1 MTSLYTEANEAHLEE
16 RRLKLSM
23 HYYVKTR
30 ACIDNPA
37 HHALHR
43 FDRTTRDLY
52 DLYAPRPNGRGGMT
66 RPPAPPIGLKVE
78 EAMTSAEINAEL
90 VCPLRTLNFPPGTHD
105 HDPKRHDL
113 IEGVS
118 KCMISG
124 QEAQT
129 KFNEFRE
136 AQGSHDE
143 VYTDGSKM
151 NERVG
156 AAAVINRHFQ
166 NGETTCCQL
175 SKRLPDNST
184 IFAAEATAI
193 SLALNYYQHMGP
205 VHHDEVVYSDSKSC
219 LQAIEGEDTE
229 NPFIC
234 HIMNLLWSLSDKG
247 TRSFL
252 LGTKPPWH

>member
-1 MTSLYTEANEAHLEE
+1 MEEEAWPDPGPSHWSQS
-16 RRLKLSM
+16 RGS
-23 HYYVKTR
+23 H
-30 ACIDNPA
+30 
-37 HHALHR
+37 
-43 FDRTTRDLY
+43 DLC
-52 DLYAPRPNGRGGMT
+52 RNQCR
-66 RPPAPPIGLKVE
+66 IGLSPDD
-78 EAMTSAEINAEL
+78 TQLSTRNAWLWSQES
-90 VCPLRTLNFPPGTHD
+90 
-105 HDPKRHDL
+105 HDL

-124 QEAQT
+124 QEAQA

-156 AAAVINRHFQ
+156 AAVVINRHFQ
-166 NGETTCCQL
+166 NGETTCRQL

-193 SLALNYYQHMGP
+193 SLALNYYQHMDP
-205 VHHDEVVYSDSKSC
+205 VHHDVVVYSDSMSC
-219 LQAIEGEDTE
+219 LQALEGEDSE

-234 HIMNLLWSLSDKG
+234 HIMNPGHWV
-247 TRSFL
+247 TRAHVFVSAGYQATVAL
-252 LGTKPPWH
+252 TEMKEWIN